1 MYRFPPVIGSH
12 RLEQLL
18 DDDDRLDEE
27 LLELEL
33 ELELVSSLPKA
44 KMTKH
49 RRVMTENIRGVI
61 VTPINS

>member
-27 LLELEL
+27 LLEL